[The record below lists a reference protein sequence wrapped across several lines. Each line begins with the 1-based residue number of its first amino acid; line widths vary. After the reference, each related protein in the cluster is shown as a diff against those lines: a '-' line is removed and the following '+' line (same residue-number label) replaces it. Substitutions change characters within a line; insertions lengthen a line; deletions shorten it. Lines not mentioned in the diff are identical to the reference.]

1 MYAKYAT
8 DWESPPHGHA
18 VRLFRRYS
26 LRALG
31 AFRR

>member
-8 DWESPPHGHA
+8 DWEGPPAGTKYGH
-18 VRLFRRYS
+18 FKHYS

-31 AFRR
+31 AFH

>member
-8 DWESPPHGHA
+8 DWEAPPPGTKFG
-18 VRLFRRYS
+18 LFKHYS

-31 AFRR
+31 AFR

>member
-8 DWESPPHGHA
+8 DWEAPPRGT
-18 VRLFRRYS
+18 RYGFFKRYS

-31 AFRR
+31 AFN